1 MNVII
6 SLVVIP
12 CECECESKE
21 DTLRR
26 IQALL
31 DNGTVRESFH
41 DANIDLDVDAR
52 MCAKE
57 EL

>member
-12 CECECESKE
+12 CECESKE